1 VTQRLWTTQVRRTER
16 LTPLMIRVTVHSA
29 ELTDFADNGTD
40 QNVILYF
47 YEPDVELPSPL
58 TLESARAFFSTAW
71 PTMRT
76 YTVRRYDRERREIDI
91 DFVVHS
97 GGYAADWA
105 LAARP
110 GDRLIFAG
118 PSRAFEFAADVNCYL
133 VAGDETALPA
143 IGALLEQLPDSAAA
157 RVFVE
162 IAGESEEQKLA
173 RPVTW
178 LHRGPAEPGELLIA
192 AVRST
197 PFPDGVVHAWIGAEA
212 AAVRDL
218 RHYLRD
224 ERGLR
229 RNQASITVYWR
240 RGITG

>member
-1 VTQRLWTTQVRRTER
+1 MRRTER
-16 LTPLMIRVTVHSA
+16 LTPLMIRVTVFSE
-29 ELTDFADNGTD
+29 ELADFADNGTD

-58 TLESARAFFSTAW
+58 TLESARAFFATAW

-76 YTVRRYDRERREIDI
+76 YTVRHYDRNRREIDI

-97 GGYAADWA
+97 GGYASGWA
-105 LAARP
+105 ERAQP

-118 PSRAFEFAADVNCYL
+118 PSRAFELTAGVDCYL
-133 VAGDETALPA
+133 IAGDETALPA
-143 IGALLEQLPDSAAA
+143 IGALLEQLPDAADA

-162 IAGESEEQKLA
+162 IPDESEEQKLA

-178 LHRGPAEPGELLIA
+178 LHRGSTEPGQMLVE
-192 AVRST
+192 AVRSM
-197 PFPDGVVHAWIGAEA
+197 PFPDGLVHAWVGAEA

-218 RHYLRD
+218 RHYLRN

-240 RGITG
+240 R

>member
-1 VTQRLWTTQVRRTER
+1 MRRTER
-16 LTPLMIRVTVHSA
+16 LTPLMIRVTVFSEELA
-29 ELTDFADNGTD
+29 EFADNGTD

-58 TLESARAFFSTAW
+58 TLESARAYFATAW

-76 YTVRRYDRERREIDI
+76 YTVRHYDRERREIDI

-97 GGYAADWA
+97 GGYASDWA
-105 LAARP
+105 LSARP

-118 PSRAFEFAADVNCYL
+118 PSRAFEFTPGVDCYL
-133 VAGDETALPA
+133 IAGDETALPA
-143 IGALLEQLPDSAAA
+143 IGALLEQLPDDADA

-162 IAGESEEQKLA
+162 IPAESEEQKLA

-178 LHRGPAEPGELLIA
+178 LHRGSAQPGQMLVE
-192 AVRST
+192 AVRSL
-197 PFPDGVVHAWIGAEA
+197 PFPDGVVHTWVGAEA

-218 RHYLRD
+218 RHYLRN

-240 RGITG
+240 R